1 MTDFEPLNGEYLGMP
16 VSVDAVD
23 APNQEFFRRCARG
36 EFALQ
41 KCGACGLLR
50 YPPSTGCPHCG
61 APQSTWAPVEP
72 KGTVYTYAEVPHAI
86 QPAFKDHL
94 PYMIAIVELDIQR
107 GSPGADD
114 GVRIAGNLV
123 HADGTLADHSL
134 IKSIGIGSRMRIVF
148 RDVGADFS
156 LPMWTPDKTE
166 HDAQPWRYPED

>member
-1 MTDFEPLNGEYLGMP
+1 MAEYETLTGDYLGMP

-41 KCGACGLLR
+41 KCGSCGLLR

-61 APQSTWAPVEP
+61 APHSTWEPVEP
-72 KGTVYTYAEVPHAI
+72 IGTVYTYAEVPHAI

-107 GSPGADD
+107 GKPDADD
-114 GVRIAGNLV
+114 GLRVAGNLV
-123 HADGTLADHSL
+123 HPDGTLADPGL
-134 IKSIGIGSRMRIVF
+134 ISRIGIGSRMRMVF
-148 RDVGADFS
+148 RDVGDDFAM
-156 LPMWTPDKTE
+156 PMWTLADDPGNAE
-166 HDAQPWRYPED
+166 PWRYRQD